1 MMHQPKGPFCQS
13 CAMPMNSPEM
23 FGTNSDGSK
32 TEEFCTY
39 CFQNGKFTAPDI
51 TVQEMIDKCVSI
63 MNQQKIMPEE
73 QARDLMTKTIPY
85 LNRWK
90 TV

>member
-1 MMHQPKGPFCQS
+1 
-13 CAMPMNSPEM
+13 MNSPEM

-85 LNRWK
+85 LNRWR

>member
-13 CAMPMNSPEM
+13 CAMPMNSTEV

-73 QARDLMTKTIPY
+73 QARDLMTKTIPN

-90 TV
+90 TA

>member
-85 LNRWK
+85 LNRWR

>member
-1 MMHQPKGPFCQS
+1 
-13 CAMPMNSPEM
+13 MPMNSTEV

-73 QARDLMTKTIPY
+73 QARDLMTKTIPN

-90 TV
+90 TA

>member
-1 MMHQPKGPFCQS
+1 
-13 CAMPMNSPEM
+13 MNSTEV

-73 QARDLMTKTIPY
+73 QARDLMTKTIPN

-90 TV
+90 TA